1 MEKIG
6 RNVCNS
12 HFIYHEY
19 IINVHK
25 LSSGNQLCS
34 ILPRNEI
41 QDQVLF
47 KKSICLCQHC
57 KVFSNACA
65 KVEKKSVLMTFR
77 DRGNPRPHLTF
88 SIKLNAKTNKSLLEK
103 SPNH

>member
-1 MEKIG
+1 M
-6 RNVCNS
+6 
-12 HFIYHEY
+12 
-19 IINVHK
+19 NVHK
-25 LSSGNQLCS
+25 L
-34 ILPRNEI
+34 RNEI

-88 SIKLNAKTNKSLLEK
+88 SIKLNAKTNKSLFEK
-103 SPNH
+103 KIPISDRSAIQYWVPETTGFGIAIEK

>member
-1 MEKIG
+1 MG
-6 RNVCNS
+6 RNVCNI
-12 HFIYHEY
+12 HFIYHEC

-25 LSSGNQLCS
+25 LSSGNHLCS

-65 KVEKKSVLMTFR
+65 KVEKK
-77 DRGNPRPHLTF
+77 
-88 SIKLNAKTNKSLLEK
+88 ICLNDFQRQGKPKASPYIFHQAQCKNK
-103 SPNH
+103 